1 MTSIPGRLGVTF
13 DEVAAAADRITAR
26 AERPTLRGVR
36 AELGTGSLGTI
47 QKHLADGQAGR
58 RQIETASVTLP
69 TEIQRVILFEIE
81 RNVAEARSRLETE
94 LADLKSDRDTLAEET
109 EQQASALQKAER
121 HADEQST
128 EIGRQAGMIEQLQR
142 DLTDVKEQITRERE
156 AAETARKAAALAEL
170 RLESLPKLQDEI
182 EALRAKLE
190 NEQEVRRH
198 AEIEAAELRGQAQ
211 ASTTKKQN

>member
-1 MTSIPGRLGVTF
+1 M
-13 DEVAAAADRITAR
+13 
-26 AERPTLRGVR
+26 RGVR
-36 AELGTGSLGTI
+36 TELGTGSLGTI
-47 QKHLADGQAGR
+47 QKYLADWQAGR

-69 TEIQRVILFEIE
+69 TEIQRVILSEIE

-109 EQQASALQKAER
+109 EQQTGALQEAER
-121 HADEQST
+121 HAGEQSA

-142 DLTDVKEQITRERE
+142 DLIDARNQIARERE
-156 AAETARKAAALAEL
+156 AAEAARKAAALAEL
-170 RLESLPKLQDEI
+170 RLESLPKLQDEV

-190 NEQEVRRH
+190 GEQEARRR

-211 ASTTKKQN
+211 AGAGKKQN